1 MHRRHVITSMCISVR
16 WNRTA
21 SGSATVAGAGLTF
34 GSDAQARR
42 SAMVIAVLVARY
54 RNVTVA
60 MARPILSGG
69 QKVTGPGAAQGA
81 AMLVPWPGKLRT
93 C

>member
-1 MHRRHVITSMCISVR
+1 MHRRHVITSMCRNVR

-54 RNVTVA
+54 RNVTVT

-69 QKVTGPGAAQGA
+69 QKVTGPGAAPGA
-81 AMLVPWPGKLRT
+81 AMLVPWPGQLRT

>member
-1 MHRRHVITSMCISVR
+1 MCISVR

-21 SGSATVAGAGLTF
+21 SDYAAVAGTGLGF
-34 GSDAQARR
+34 GSDAQARG

-69 QKVTGPGAAQGA
+69 QKVTGPGAAPGA
-81 AMLVPWPGKLRT
+81 ALLVPWPGKLRT